1 MENDVNTEE
10 EEKLETHSAQETL
23 RVLELRLPE
32 VWWLWK
38 TNFDRATFHKL
49 LRDLPSCI
57 DQFMEEIITAT
68 KDYAHRRRVNKLQTE
83 LRQLSGQL
91 GGISYILDPNALA
104 SLPADIQ
111 LKILEEKVESLR
123 KEADKRK
130 ATLAMYQFKQREIC
144 RDLGRPEVNLNPS
157 GSPLPDDRHFMAI
170 QTYMDR
176 LVRMLTARHSYI
188 NFMWL
193 HCNTLAIGLK
203 WPLHDKQKVLQKQ
216 LIAPTQEN
224 MNELKRL
231 QGVLDGLFESATRR
245 RKPLE
250 VMRETGKAI
259 SLTPPVME
267 RYRLAV
273 ECTGRSGPTIGP
285 VAAAAAVSTPTAVT
299 TTTTT
304 TGVGAVADTQPL
316 VGGWTRLEQLWDRC
330 LISPYE
336 RRLFRQSVKSV
347 YPEILHLAQ
356 MDMEQVLLNY
366 YTANAKLFELFF
378 IWADMWNLLLNM
390 QRLRGGNI
398 TSASG
403 TNTTSSKRPRPRD
416 SALADHLAELS
427 KETDLIE
434 NKIKAMYERYEQRFR
449 SPFVVNGLPIHT
461 VIATCKEKR
470 LKFELPPNC
479 WFAAEECEAP
489 EFYYHNGSVEM
500 VVARNGEND
509 DDDEVDEDEDD
520 DHGEEEGE
528 ENEDEDDDA
537 DDDDGDDGD
546 REGEAVDENVDD
558 DGNVDGEAINE
569 EKKEELVT
577 LKTTIE
583 PSKPPVPPHPP
594 SPSTPATLTSDTS
607 EMVI

>member
-10 EEKLETHSAQETL
+10 EKLETNSAQETL
-23 RVLELRLPE
+23 RVLEVRLPE

-38 TNFDRATFHKL
+38 TKFDRATFHKL

-68 KDYAHRRRVNKLQTE
+68 KDYAHRRRVNELQTE

-157 GSPLPDDRHFMAI
+157 GSSLPDDRHFMAI
-170 QTYMDR
+170 QAYMDR

-216 LIAPTQEN
+216 LIPPTQEN

-285 VAAAAAVSTPTAVT
+285 VAAANAVT
-299 TTTTT
+299 TATSSNTNITTTSSD
-304 TGVGAVADTQPL
+304 AQPMI
-316 VGGWTRLEQLWDRC
+316 GGWTRLEQLWDRC

-398 TSASG
+398 TSANGSNSTSG
-403 TNTTSSKRPRPRD
+403 KRSRPRD

-434 NKIKAMYERYEQRFR
+434 NQLKAMYERYEQRFR

-489 EFYYHNGSVEM
+489 EFYYHNGSVDM
-500 VVARNGEND
+500 VVTGNGEND
-509 DDDEVDEDEDD
+509 GDDDDDDDDEDD
-520 DHGEEEGE
+520 DEDEQDDNDQEEGENE
-528 ENEDEDDDA
+528 ENEDEDDD
-537 DDDDGDDGD
+537 DEDENDNGG
-546 REGEAVDENVDD
+546 EGETEAEHV
-558 DGNVDGEAINE
+558 DGNVDEEAINE
-569 EKKEELVT
+569 EELVA

-594 SPSTPATLTSDTS
+594 SSPPSATTTTSDTS

>member
-10 EEKLETHSAQETL
+10 EKLETNSAQETL
-23 RVLELRLPE
+23 RVLEVRLPE

-38 TNFDRATFHKL
+38 TKFDRATFHKL

-68 KDYAHRRRVNKLQTE
+68 KDYAHRRRVNELQTE

-157 GSPLPDDRHFMAI
+157 GNSLPGDRHFMAI
-170 QTYMDR
+170 QAYMDR

-216 LIAPTQEN
+216 LIAPTEEN

-273 ECTGRSGPTIGP
+273 ECTGRSGPTIGGP
-285 VAAAAAVSTPTAVT
+285 VTAATAVNST
-299 TTTTT
+299 TTSTNTTIT
-304 TGVGAVADTQPL
+304 SAPAEPQPL

-356 MDMEQVLLNY
+356 LDMEQVLLNY

-398 TSASG
+398 TSANGS
-403 TNTTSSKRPRPRD
+403 NTTSGKRSRPRD
-416 SALADHLAELS
+416 SALVDHLAELS

-434 NKIKAMYERYEQRFR
+434 NQLKAMYERYEQRFR

-470 LKFELPPNC
+470 LKFELPANC

-489 EFYYHNGSVEM
+489 EFYYHNGSVDM
-500 VVARNGEND
+500 VVPGNGEND
-509 DDDEVDEDEDD
+509 DEDDEEDEDDGHGEEEVVEEDEDED
-520 DHGEEEGE
+520 
-528 ENEDEDDDA
+528 EDEEDDD
-537 DDDDGDDGD
+537 G
-546 REGEAVDENVDD
+546 EGEAENENADG
-558 DGNVDGEAINE
+558 DGNVDEEAISE
-569 EKKEELVT
+569 EEHVAV
-577 LKTTIE
+577 KTTIE

-594 SPSTPATLTSDTS
+594 SSSPSTATNSSETT